1 MDPSKRCPVVIFVA
15 GGAWTIGYKAWGA
28 LMGKLL
34 IDEGKEEREKERG
47 REEGRE
53 ERDINDWMI
62 E

>member
-34 IDEGKEEREKERG
+34 IDEGKRRGRG
-47 REEGRE
+47 REGGKRGEKRGTRT
-53 ERDINDWMI
+53 IV
-62 E
+62 

>member
-34 IDEGKEEREKERG
+34 IDEGERREREGG
-47 REEGRE
+47 REGRGARREGHEQRL
-53 ERDINDWMI
+53 DD
-62 E
+62 